1 MLTWREGAPQFQVDS
16 DVQLTACIDK
26 IKTCQK
32 GTDDPELLN
41 LVNRQVDRHSHIC
54 RKNTKTQCR
63 FNCPQPPMKHAM
75 ILYPLDEDP
84 ADNEFKMHKG
94 NWQTIKRYL
103 NNMKE
108 GEDISFDQLLI
119 NISVTE
125 EKY

>member
-1 MLTWREGAPQFQVDS
+1 
-16 DVQLTACIDK
+16 
-26 IKTCQK
+26 
-32 GTDDPELLN
+32 
-41 LVNRQVDRHSHIC
+41 
-54 RKNTKTQCR
+54 
-63 FNCPQPPMKHAM
+63 MKHAM
-75 ILYPLDEDP
+75 ILNPLDEDP
-84 ADNEFKMHKG
+84 DDNEFKMHKG